1 MTTPKEP
8 DSRESVPKSDPG
20 AEDEDSDEDEEEL
33 LVFQTYTEASWDEQ
47 IANEHRIKVKDEE
60 NKRNQ
65 GEAHLVDGELHF
77 DSEEHHGPQQT
88 RNPNLV
94 EGNTLKEDT
103 EPEFPKEL
111 YGKPIEEIDK
121 LIKDRD
127 KVSRFHTVLLLLFR
141 KGQ

>member
-1 MTTPKEP
+1 MTTKNEP

-20 AEDEDSDEDEEEL
+20 AEDEDSDGEEEEI
-33 LVFQTYTEASWDEQ
+33 LVFTPYNKDSWEEQ
-47 IANEHRIKVKDEE
+47 IANEHRIKLKEEE

-77 DSEEHHGPQQT
+77 DSEEHHGPQKT

-121 LIKDRD
+121 LIKDND
-127 KVSRFHTVLLLLFR
+127 KVSRSIKILKVN
-141 KGQ
+141 